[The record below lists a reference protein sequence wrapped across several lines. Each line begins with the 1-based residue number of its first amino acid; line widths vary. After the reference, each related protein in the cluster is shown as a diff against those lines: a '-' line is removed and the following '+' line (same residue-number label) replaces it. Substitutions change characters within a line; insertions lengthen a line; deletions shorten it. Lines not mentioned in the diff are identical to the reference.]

1 MTNND
6 NYIVKEYFDLN
17 GHYLRLSFINNK
29 DIHIISYNTTLLN
42 GIKYET
48 LIKSEE
54 ITQKAQ
60 GKNFSIYNKK

>member
-42 GIKYET
+42 GIT
-48 LIKSEE
+48 VLASTARLEE
-54 ITQKAQ
+54 
-60 GKNFSIYNKK
+60 